1 MQGNFP
7 RFEDPGFPL
16 ILPFIYPPRN
26 FHDRNMGPM
35 GLAAVLCN
43 MCFSPYRLGPMCF
56 MIVLYTSYTTAG
68 TDHEDPNHWRDSC
81 CETGDIVFQV
91 VLHVTLNLVPIS
103 GLIMGSLGVADP
115 ITVRKLCL
123 AIGSLHILVPG
134 LMIHSLHGLRQ
145 PGNDRCL
152 PWKKEEFKGTHY
164 QHSWRN
170 WNPKFSWFIFNNNT
184 LRKLIA
190 EISNVP
196 SASCHTKYP
205 ETAAPPSRTI
215 NHP

>member
-1 MQGNFP
+1 
-7 RFEDPGFPL
+7 
-16 ILPFIYPPRN
+16 
-26 FHDRNMGPM
+26 M

-68 TDHEDPNHWRDSC
+68 TDHEDPTDWRDS

-134 LMIHSLHGLRQ
+134 LIHSHGLSQ
-145 PGNDRCL
+145 GMTVGCL
-152 PWKKEEFKGTHY
+152 EKEEFKGTHY
-164 QHSWRN
+164 QHS
-170 WNPKFSWFIFNNNT
+170 
-184 LRKLIA
+184 
-190 EISNVP
+190 
-196 SASCHTKYP
+196 
-205 ETAAPPSRTI
+205 
-215 NHP
+215 